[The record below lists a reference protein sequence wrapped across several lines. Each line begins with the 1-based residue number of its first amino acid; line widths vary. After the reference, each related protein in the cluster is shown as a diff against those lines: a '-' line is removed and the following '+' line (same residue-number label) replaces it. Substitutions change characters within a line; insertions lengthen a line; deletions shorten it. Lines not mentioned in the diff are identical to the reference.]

1 MSKLKISF
9 LVLVSFLFNSNI
21 QLLGQDL
28 IYSQFNAMP
37 LAVNPAFAGNNACN
51 YRVSAIG
58 RSQWAGVEN
67 VKSYK
72 SGTISGD
79 FNLNN
84 VYDEKLNLWGL
95 GLMASYDQA
104 GAGSFTNFSILA
116 NLAYH
121 ARFGYGGQN
130 FLSFGMGLGLG
141 NRGANIGSY
150 TFASELDAFG
160 RPIPNM
166 TSGES
171 FNTNSIFYPE
181 MNFGALITLNT
192 DENTNFYG
200 GASIMHLLN
209 PNISFSN
216 NEYKLPTRV
225 NFHAGGNLYRGGFFY
240 LPTIY
245 IQYQQFTNFNVGGYI
260 GTILIPGHETRN
272 PIIGYLGLWYKSSDA
287 LVPAIRFDIGRMTL
301 AFSYDIHVGGV
312 SKNLSGVGSP
322 ELSLNFYGCFGRS
335 SKRTG
340 CPSL

>member
-1 MSKLKISF
+1 MNKMKISF
-9 LVLVSFLFNSNI
+9 LILVSFLTSF
-21 QLLGQDL
+21 QMLGQDL

-51 YRVSAIG
+51 YRLSAIG

-72 SGTISGD
+72 SGTIAGD

-95 GLMASYDQA
+95 GLLASYDQA
-104 GAGSFTNFSILA
+104 GVGSFTNFSLLA

-121 ARFGYGGQN
+121 ARFGYEGQN

-166 TSGES
+166 ASGES

-181 MNFGALITLNT
+181 MNFGALITLNPN
-192 DENTNFYG
+192 ENTNIYG
-200 GASIMHLLN
+200 GASVMHLLS

-216 NEYKLPTRV
+216 NEYKLPMRV
-225 NFHAGGNLYRGGFFY
+225 NFHAGANLYRGGFFY
-240 LPTIY
+240 LPTVY
-245 IQYQQFTNFNVGGYI
+245 FQYQQHTNYNVGGYV
-260 GTILIPGHETRN
+260 GTTLVPGHETRN

-287 LVPAIRFDIGRMTL
+287 LVPAVRFDIGRMTL

-312 SKNLSGVGSP
+312 SKNLSGVSSP
-322 ELSLNFYGCFGRS
+322 ELSVNFFGCFGRS